1 MMNKQGGHN
10 DRLFFFCRSKQKGGA
25 GCPPYSK
32 NGLPFAMLAFP
43 EIFFGVNEH
52 NKSAVR
58 KIVLVFGCYLGVI

>member
-1 MMNKQGGHN
+1 MMNKQGGHC
-10 DRLFFFCRSKQKGGA
+10 DRLFFFVDRSKKGVRGV
-25 GCPPYSK
+25 PRISK

-52 NKSAVR
+52 NNSAVR

>member
-1 MMNKQGGHN
+1 MQGGHC